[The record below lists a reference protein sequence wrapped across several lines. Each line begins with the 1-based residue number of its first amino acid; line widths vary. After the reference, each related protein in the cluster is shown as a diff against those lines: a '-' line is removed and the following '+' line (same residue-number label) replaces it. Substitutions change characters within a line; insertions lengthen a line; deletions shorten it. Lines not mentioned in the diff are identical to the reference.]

1 MLKLAGLI
9 PIDIKVHHLPDTQW
23 YHGTIQGI
31 IMSASLSVRKGVSQ
45 HPDARI
51 AASELFA
58 ALNQP
63 DIKLAMFYCSPD
75 YDLSALADALQQQ
88 FGNIPLIGCTTAG
101 EITPNGYLSG
111 SLTGFSLASSELDIA
126 TDVIPLDQLDSTA
139 TGVVVSNLLNSLGDR
154 DGLPA
159 SATDTFAY
167 LLLDGLAMQEE
178 LVVSVIH
185 HHLHGIE
192 LIGGSAADKTNFKAT
207 YVYYN
212 GTFRQNIAALSLI
225 RSSLPFKVFRTQHFV
240 KSDQRMVVTKA
251 DPAKRRVY
259 EINGQPAA
267 REYARLIGMEISTL
281 TPLVFSTYPVVVRV
295 GGQYFVRSIAY
306 VAEDESL
313 QFFCAIDEGLVL
325 TLAKGVDMVVNL
337 NEAFDEV
344 RNEIGTPQLVLGC
357 DCILRRLEVER
368 EGLTEQIGQIFM
380 DNNVIGFATYGEQFN
395 AMHVNQTFTGVAIG
409 TR

>member
-1 MLKLAGLI
+1 
-9 PIDIKVHHLPDTQW
+9 
-23 YHGTIQGI
+23 
-31 IMSASLSVRKGVSQ
+31 MSSSLSVRKGVSQ

-51 AASELFA
+51 AAGELFA

-75 YDLSALADALQQQ
+75 YDLSALADAMRQQ

-111 SLTGFSLASSELDIA
+111 SLTGFSLASSELDVA
-126 TDVIPLDQLDSTA
+126 TDVIPLDKLDSTA
-139 TGVVVSNLLNSLGDR
+139 TGVVVSNLLNSLDDR

-178 LVVSVIH
+178 LVVNVIH

-212 GTFRQNIAALSLI
+212 GTFQQNIAVLSLI
-225 RSSLPFKVFRTQHFV
+225 RSNLPFKVFRTQHFV

-267 REYARLIGMEISTL
+267 REYARLIGMGTSTL

-295 GGQYFVRSIAY
+295 GGQYFVRSIGF

-357 DCILRRLEVER
+357 DCILRKLEVER